1 MAQYQFLSLQW
12 EPPKSLPYSCNVLL
26 ILVHLSLH
34 PCPLANQLGT
44 DGESFVAGTAR
55 SVLTAVHFG
64 TDGES
69 FVAGTVG
76 SVTVVSLYGPSKMH
90 FLKAS
95 PFGFVSVYLKKRDCH
110 YAYLPVVSIGG

>member
-1 MAQYQFLSLQW
+1 MTPSTLHHENYM
-12 EPPKSLPYSCNVLL
+12 SC
-26 ILVHLSLH
+26 
-34 PCPLANQLGT
+34 LASINRGI
-44 DGESFVAGTAR
+44 FK

-69 FVAGTVG
+69 FVAGTAG

-90 FLKAS
+90 FLEAS

-110 YAYLPVVSIGG
+110 YAYLPVASIGGRSLDPAAMMLLCI